1 MRLIYVPYANN
12 IDMMYTEDFGVMV
25 VATDII
31 AVVIM
36 ALQCHNI
43 AMRRPWIY
51 DVLRPS
57 NIVRGIIESC
67 NVVMV
72 YSVTLENN

>member
-1 MRLIYVPYANN
+1 
-12 IDMMYTEDFGVMV
+12 MMNAKDFGVMV

-31 AVVIM
+31 TVVIM
-36 ALQCHNI
+36 ALQYHDI

-57 NIVRGIIESC
+57 NIVRGIIKSC
-67 NVVMV
+67 NVVMI
-72 YSVTLENN
+72 YSVTLEND